1 VNRLTVNVSPHVKH
15 EGFTF
20 EGWKIWA
27 MAGRSMPLMR
37 LSTNMPAA
45 MVAPEFPALTAAQA
59 LPSFTRSKA
68 SLTDEL
74 RFLRTASE
82 AESCMPTTS
91 LA

>member
-1 VNRLTVNVSPHVKH
+1 MNRLAVNITTDVKD
-15 EGFTF
+15 EGLAF
-20 EGWKIWA
+20 ECWENLGD
-27 MAGRSMPLMR
+27 GGSLMR

-68 SLTDEL
+68 SRTDEL